1 MSIVPW
7 EKKINW
13 VAQTLRKLNHEEIC
27 DKKLD
32 WIFQVNAIPN
42 FKVTKSARAKNTT
55 FSRILKKKCSQ
66 PSFLSKLS
74 QSCQIS
80 SDMYNFKP
88 NIKQCDFN

>member
-1 MSIVPW
+1 MESLYDHIPLRDIHRKSQYLFLFQNPAKQQRNMSIVPW
-7 EKKINW
+7 GKKMNW

-55 FSRILKKKCSQ
+55 FSGI
-66 PSFLSKLS
+66 
-74 QSCQIS
+74 
-80 SDMYNFKP
+80 
-88 NIKQCDFN
+88 